1 MRTYQLQP
9 GTLLQ
14 WEHAWRR
21 GLEARRKFVVS
32 LLLYLSHGTLAEAV
46 ATGRS
51 FLLSSR
57 TASRSPPYLAVP
69 VSYPYLHCH

>member
-32 LLLYLSHGTLAEAV
+32 HSAFYALDLHSNYSNLWELS
-46 ATGRS
+46 
-51 FLLSSR
+51 F
-57 TASRSPPYLAVP
+57 PK
-69 VSYPYLHCH
+69 